1 MAKKNMREVLYSEI
15 SSETNQINGVGGVG
29 CLVANTAAN
38 RMCPIEGGFFS
49 FSPDLFVGSKGNLKI
64 CLGSSAQVP
73 EGHNVTGSI
82 SIGRVDA

>member
-1 MAKKNMREVLYSEI
+1 MREVLYEI
-15 SSETNQINGVGGVG
+15 SFRTNQLNGVGGVDS
-29 CLVANTAAN
+29 LPTVTAAN
-38 RMCPIEGGFFS
+38 RMCSIEGGFFS
-49 FSPDLFVGSKGNLKI
+49 FSPDLFVGSKGNLKS